1 MKFKL
6 LTCTLAGALICTPNL
21 YALSI
26 DEAYEAIPH
35 RQTTF
40 NLNASNATSKDKIF
54 LSKIFSITDEAMAA
68 RVEHLTS
75 LYYYKGHGETGNS
88 LYNRKVDPLIQQLK
102 ALNPPAPLRKYYQLV
117 LESIQEQKQFFKEWA
132 EAPKS
137 KKKHLKKTYSKHPL
151 VQSSHR
157 KLIAAYRELVGL
169 FPQENKHNK
178 QAFFDHL
185 CALDFL

>member
-1 MKFKL
+1 M
-6 LTCTLAGALICTPNL
+6 LTAALIGASNL
-21 YALSI
+21 YALSV
-26 DEAYEAIPH
+26 DEAYQAIPH

-40 NLNASNATSKDKIF
+40 NLDASNATARDKIF
-54 LSKIFSITDEAMAA
+54 LSKVFSITDKAMTA
-68 RVEHLTS
+68 RVEHLRS
-75 LYYYKGHGETGNS
+75 LYYYEGHGETGNS

-102 ALNPPAPLRKYYQLV
+102 ALSPPAPLRRHYQLV

-132 EAPKS
+132 EAPNS
-137 KKKHLKKTYSKHPL
+137 KKKTLKKNYSRHPL
-151 VQSSHR
+151 VQSSHH
-157 KLIAAYRELVGL
+157 KLIAAYGELMRL

>member
-1 MKFKL
+1 MKLKL
-6 LTCTLAGALICTPNL
+6 LTGILAAALIYAPDL

-40 NLNASNATSKDKIF
+40 NLDASNATARDKVF
-54 LSKIFSITDEAMAA
+54 LGKIFSITDEAMTA
-68 RVEHLTS
+68 RVEHLQS

-88 LYNRKVDPLIQQLK
+88 LYNRRVEPLIQQLK
-102 ALNPPAPLRKYYQLV
+102 ALNPPAPLQKHYQLV

-132 EAPKS
+132 EVPNS
-137 KKKHLKKTYSKHPL
+137 KKNILKKTYSKHPL
-151 VQSSHR
+151 VQSSHH
-157 KLIAAYRELVGL
+157 KLIAAYGELMRL

>member
-6 LTCTLAGALICTPNL
+6 LTSIITGVLMCAPNL
-21 YALSI
+21 YALSV
-26 DEAYEAIPH
+26 DEAYKAIPH

-40 NLNASNATSKDKIF
+40 NRSASHVTARDIIF

-75 LYYYKGHGETGNS
+75 LYAYKGYGETGNS

-102 ALNPPAPLRKYYQLV
+102 SLNPPGPLQKHYRLV
-117 LESIQEQKQFFKEWA
+117 LESIQEQKQFFNEWA
-132 EAPKS
+132 EAPKL

-157 KLIAAYRELVGL
+157 KLIAAYRELMSL

-185 CALDFL
+185 CSLDFL